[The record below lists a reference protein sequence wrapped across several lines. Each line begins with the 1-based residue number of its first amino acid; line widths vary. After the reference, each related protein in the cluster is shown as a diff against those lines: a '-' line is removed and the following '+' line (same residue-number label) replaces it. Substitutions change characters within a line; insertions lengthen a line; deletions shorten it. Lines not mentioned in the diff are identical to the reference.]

1 MDVILIAA
9 ITADGIIA
17 RHSLEPVCWSQD
29 LKLFKKQ
36 TKGYPVIMGS
46 NTYKTLVVDLKGRQT
61 IVVYRND
68 DPQEI
73 LADIDSERC
82 FIIGGSKIFSRFA
95 PYLTQLYLTYHP
107 LIFESGL
114 KLFNALDNN
123 ILLILGKKIPIPGSK
138 NMYQFQYKITKQ

>member
-9 ITADGIIA
+9 ITTDGMIT
-17 RHSLEPVCWSQD
+17 RHSLEPVRWSQD

-36 TKGYPVIMGS
+36 TTSYPVIMGS
-46 NTYKTLVVDLKGRQT
+46 NTHKTLVVDLKGRQT
-61 IVVYRND
+61 IVVHRND
-68 DPQEI
+68 DPREI
-73 LADIDSERC
+73 LAGIDSERC

-114 KLFNALDNN
+114 KLFDTLDNN
-123 ILLILGKKIPIPGSK
+123 ILLIMEKKIPIPGSK
-138 NMYQFQYKITKQ
+138 NMYQFQYKIIKQ

>member
-9 ITADGIIA
+9 ITADGMIA
-17 RHSLEPVCWSQD
+17 RHSLEPVRWSQD

-36 TKGYPVIMGS
+36 TTGYPVIMGS
-46 NTYKTLVVDLKGRQT
+46 NTFKTLVVDLKGRQA
-61 IVVYRND
+61 IVVHRKD

-73 LADIDSERC
+73 LTGIDSKRC

-114 KLFNALDNN
+114 KFFGVLNNN
-123 ILLILGKKIPIPGSK
+123 ILLNLEKKISIPGSK
-138 NMYQFQYKITKQ
+138 NIYQFQYRITKQ